1 MLQNRIAFCRQLT
14 RTSATAIKPL
24 TKSSNARWSA
34 FNNTRHLHQLS
45 LDGPELGF
53 LSASERLVV
62 KCVAPSSGRFAE
74 SRRAYTNAPKAART
88 ETDDT
93 QLSAK
98 ETDEHHASEI
108 IIDVH
113 NPAIITEDDVLPR
126 ESTEGLNTSGKYSE
140 NNMHSRAANQ
150 FNLDVEAERYEAA
163 TGNATIDG
171 LEYHLHDGE
180 FNVEDQ
186 SESTDVVSSTP
197 WYLREANTHSTV
209 TNLTPLPD
217 IPDDAPQE
225 VTEILNFL
233 ATDLGLM
240 ELSLVDLRSRN
251 TTFGPHAI
259 MIVGTARSDRHLIR
273 ASEELRVHLKK
284 TYRVKLRIEGLVS
297 KDNLKVQERRIK
309 KKISKYTGDVSAYEQ
324 DLRSSSKNTWV
335 FFDTRVKGINIHVI
349 TSEKRWQLD
358 LEGLWLHEIP
368 KLDEQLTRYT
378 ASDLL
383 RDRTRTKKKC
393 KKETKRYATMGGKP
407 KIFTD
412 PLSRETP
419 EFRIF
424 SQEHRSHKPS
434 GANGSST
441 PYSPAFVRR
450 GYHAVSFQWNAVP
463 SDSTGT
469 AHIHSP
475 QQVVLPRHEWHTSRD
490 ETKVVQRIE
499 ELTISGLSSQGLVEL
514 EEILTDLCRAGQ
526 FWLLRNITPLV
537 PEAFTCQD
545 TKDDIRSLQIAALT
559 NFLILESHIKLGLSD
574 EVPAFLRDFNDI
586 VSWDSAAPIHWR
598 RRLEFLQVAHSLN
611 HKQVPVRSLTDSLVE
626 QLVHGVPIHQ
636 DEFMLALTSI
646 ALSKQFVPEEKQ
658 RGKIR
663 GEIEWA
669 RVTDKRFAE
678 ICYLLR
684 TCARPARLEIF
695 NNPDLFT
702 VLYRACIQFSYD
714 YSVLSRHPLP
724 SGLGRWD
731 KGADVIPVDP
741 RAGMIDKILI
751 RHGIEA
757 TPTYTLMSLT
767 SLAHAQRF
775 DLFWKKWKDLHVHG
789 VQRDVWM
796 WSTVAVLVSRSG
808 NVNAM
813 EYFLA
818 AQWPTMIPELEAD
831 GVDGS
836 FPEEMLEAVNIC
848 LQLVDP
854 NGVMYRD
861 IAEVCKRTDEQAAES
876 TEL

>member
-34 FNNTRHLHQLS
+34 FSNTRHLHQLS

-74 SRRAYTNAPKAART
+74 SRRAYTNAART

-113 NPAIITEDDVLPR
+113 NPAIITEGDVLPR

-393 KKETKRYATMGGKP
+393 KKETKRYAPMGGKP

-424 SQEHRSHKPS
+424 SQEHRSHQPS

-450 GYHAVSFQWNAVP
+450 GYHTVSFQWNAVP

-475 QQVVLPRHEWHTSRD
+475 QQVVLPRHEWHTSKD

-636 DEFMLALTSI
+636 DDFMLALTSI

-813 EYFLA
+813 EYLLA